1 MVGMANPGVP
11 SHSRYRVLADHVVRG
26 PWPYDARSS
35 APWDHPFRG
44 LPLEDRR
51 RQGEGKRGWGGV
63 GGVGGGVVSKI
74 KGRGRRGA
82 CRSDN
87 EDYEESRT

>member
-51 RQGEGKRGWGGV
+51 RQGEGKKGGTGGV
-63 GGVGGGVVSKI
+63 SISKI
-74 KGRGRRGA
+74 TSKGPGYHTVKLKPRPGGRQCG
-82 CRSDN
+82 
-87 EDYEESRT
+87 